1 MNEEVTKEIDAC
13 ITSVASRIDVNNPC
27 YDTFCKDCVVTL
39 NKEGF
44 GLDNELLTTALEL
57 KSEEHFELTGTVL
70 TRERELYCFRKI
82 RKAFKPFAYQSA

>member
-1 MNEEVTKEIDAC
+1 MNEKVTEEIDGC
-13 ITSVASRIDVNNPC
+13 ITSVASRIDAKDPC
-27 YDTFCKDCVVTL
+27 YDTFYKDCVKAL

-44 GLDNELLTTALEL
+44 GLDTVLLTTALEL

-82 RKAFKPFAYQSA
+82 RKAFQPFAYQSA